1 MKLYVTDTE
10 VLCRSPFRS
19 EGFLVQLLENS
30 LHLSGL
36 FQEVP
41 QLKTAACLSSLHGV
55 ADQNRV

>member
-19 EGFLVQLLENS
+19 EGFLDKAAENS

-36 FQEVP
+36 FREVP
-41 QLKTAACLSSLHGV
+41 QLRQLH
-55 ADQNRV
+55 A

>member
-36 FQEVP
+36 FR
-41 QLKTAACLSSLHGV
+41 KCLS
-55 ADQNRV
+55 